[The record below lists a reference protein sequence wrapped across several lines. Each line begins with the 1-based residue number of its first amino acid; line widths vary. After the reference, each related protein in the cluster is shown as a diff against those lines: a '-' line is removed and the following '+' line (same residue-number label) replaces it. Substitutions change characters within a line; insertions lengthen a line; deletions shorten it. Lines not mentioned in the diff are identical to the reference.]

1 MRKTNGNSFD
11 NEDNDEMIRL
21 GAKDSGDKKS
31 NFGSQ
36 PQRDH
41 QH

>member
-11 NEDNDEMIRL
+11 NEDNDEMISL

-41 QH
+41 H